1 VCSSDLN
8 WSIDYE
14 LRDLRS
20 FFHDAKVMVG
30 LETAWDN
37 LRKASADVL
46 QLSTDYT
53 GQTQTHP
60 LGDILLSNGLTVEG
74 SVELPFDKLTEMTG
88 IPVMVLEN
96 QAGQGTGLGPLH
108 AAVLRMNG
116 TSDVFLSAWAA
127 DRRAS
132 KFFSE
137 YFYTHLANG
146 LAPGDAYRQA
156 LLNLIRTREVSHQHA
171 WGQFFHYGIG

>member
-1 VCSSDLN
+1 
-8 WSIDYE
+8 
-14 LRDLRS
+14 
-20 FFHDAKVMVG
+20 MVG

-37 LRKASADVL
+37 LRKSSADVL
-46 QLSTDYT
+46 QLSTDYVNQSRT
-53 GQTQTHP
+53 RP
-60 LGDILLSNGLTVEG
+60 LGDIVLSNGLTVEG
-74 SVELPFDKLTEMTG
+74 SVEVRFDKLTEMTG
-88 IPVMVLEN
+88 IPVMVLSN
-96 QAGQGTGLGPLH
+96 QAALGTGLGSLH

-116 TSDVFLSAWAA
+116 TSDVFLTAWSA

-137 YFYTHLANG
+137 FFYTHLANG